1 MKRYVKRYVKPFLLV
16 LFNNVLGITLL
27 DMIKDLS
34 YWGIILTFIIG
45 LCYLIS
51 FSMLVEGIK
60 KGLEVLNY
68 ER

>member
-1 MKRYVKRYVKPFLLV
+1 MKRYVKPFLLV

-34 YWGIILTFIIG
+34 YWGIILTSIIG